1 MNIFGDTLDAPD
13 RVFNLCAELRSR
25 RKRRIAQPIM
35 AYHPF
40 FGGVSNC
47 PRFQLSHRPK
57 RVLDSRVHFLE
68 EILRK
73 FHPADVER
81 KIKIAIA
88 QEISLETLPERRR
101 SHCSEIRWLTNIKR
115 HKCVNS
121 NVSLQIRQPSRLTS
135 M

>member
-1 MNIFGDTLDAPD
+1 MTHHA
-13 RVFNLCAELRSR
+13 V
-25 RKRRIAQPIM
+25 
-35 AYHPF
+35 
-40 FGGVSNC
+40 FGGIGDC
-47 PRFQLSHRPK
+47 ARFQLPHR
-57 RVLDSRVHFLE
+57 RERLLDFRLHFLE
-68 EILRK
+68 KILRK

-81 KIKIAIA
+81 KIKIAVA
-88 QEISLETLPERRR
+88 QEISLKTLPQRRR